1 MLDNE
6 NYNPYEKSE
15 ATNANVWETAVY
27 VSQKMPKTMEF
38 SSSLLK
44 YVSDTAEGQVRTA
57 LLTSNQMS
65 TAFAKIENQVNNAV
79 KRVNKSVLKVE

>member
-1 MLDNE
+1 
-6 NYNPYEKSE
+6 
-15 ATNANVWETAVY
+15 
-27 VSQKMPKTMEF
+27 MPKTMEY

-57 LLTSNQMS
+57 LLTANQMS
-65 TAFAKIENQVNNAV
+65 TAFAKIENQVSNAV